1 MEKQEPENLEEAL
14 DNLENVIR
22 EELSPYLKW
31 LDTQFDKHPIVFYTV
46 YILGIL
52 YVVLLFL
59 YSAKNDSNYN
69 PLSGVVLG
77 LIILFWG
84 LIK

>member
-14 DNLENVIR
+14 DNLKQAIK
-22 EELSPYLKW
+22 EELSPYIKW
-31 LDTQFDKHPIVFYTV
+31 LDTQFDKHPTVFYTV

-52 YVVLLFL
+52 GIVALFL
-59 YSAKNDSNYN
+59 YSAENDPNYN
-69 PLSGVVLG
+69 PLSGVVFG
-77 LIILFWG
+77 LIILCWG